1 MLCLETGVMKKE
13 EGAMC
18 RRTKEGKI
26 ICPAGRIGSRSNHLL
41 WIYEIRISE
50 AQTRGREL
58 IHDVV

>member
-1 MLCLETGVMKKE
+1 MQKDQRREDYLP
-13 EGAMC
+13 C
-18 RRTKEGKI
+18 RKGTVLV
-26 ICPAGRIGSRSNHLL
+26 SNHLL